1 VKIGSSYSKVLIKES
16 QPNIFDIPSI
26 ETNRKLLN
34 TLPNKNIILNIEKL
48 FQYEINIISTVH
60 DIKNSNDQYV
70 FVCISNKHK
79 YFSKDYEF
87 FHFRKASKKLINSPQ
102 NDLIQNLENW
112 IKDKSYSIELLSNNI
127 DKLTAK

>member
-1 VKIGSSYSKVLIKES
+1 MKIGSSYSKVLIKES

-26 ETNRKLLN
+26 ETNTKLPN

-79 YFSKDYEF
+79 YISKDYKF

-127 DKLTAK
+127 DKLTTK